1 MRFVRYAYALL
12 AVAGSLSAQ
21 TAPPS
26 VPQVHQTADQD
37 GIYYVGPEISIPKMV
52 STVSVPY
59 PYNVAAKDIPGMTV
73 MAMVIDAKG
82 IPQHIQVLRSHGAAF
97 DRASLAALRASK
109 FEPGL
114 LAGKPVPVWIDVRVV
129 FTANRSEAVPQILI
143 TERDLPAPD
152 ASLLEDKHH
161 KPLSYTPPYP
171 IHTVDADFTDPYTR
185 HPYVEV
191 AIVSVE
197 VGADGSPKE
206 AHVRRG
212 LGFGMDEKAQAAVM
226 HYKFF
231 PATKKGTPIEARR
244 DIMVD
249 FAKF

>member
-1 MRFVRYAYALL
+1 LW
-12 AVAGSLSAQ
+12 S
-21 TAPPS
+21 
-26 VPQVHQTADQD
+26 
-37 GIYYVGPEISIPKMV
+37 SIP
-52 STVSVPY
+52 
-59 PYNVAAKDIPGMTV
+59 
-73 MAMVIDAKG
+73 
-82 IPQHIQVLRSHGAAF
+82 
-97 DRASLAALRASK
+97 
-109 FEPGL
+109 
-114 LAGKPVPVWIDVRVV
+114 
-129 FTANRSEAVPQILI
+129 
-143 TERDLPAPD
+143 RDLPAPD

>member
-1 MRFVRYAYALL
+1 MRPIHYAFALL
-12 AVAGSLSAQ
+12 AAAGIACAHDALPAI
-21 TAPPS
+21 PE
-26 VPQVHQTADQD
+26 VHQTADQD

-59 PYNVAAKDIPGMTV
+59 PYNVAAKDIQGMTV

-82 IPQHIQVLRSHGAAF
+82 LPQHLQVLHSHGAEF
-97 DRASLAALRASK
+97 DRASLGAVQASK
-109 FEPGL
+109 FEPAL
-114 LAGKPVPVWIDVRVV
+114 LSGKPVPVWIDVRVA
-129 FTANRSEAVPQILI
+129 FTANRTSAVPQILI

-152 ASLLEDKHH
+152 AAQFEDKHH

-171 IHTVDADFTDPYTR
+171 IHTVDADFTDPYAK
-185 HPYVEV
+185 HPFVEV
-191 AIVSVE
+191 ATVSVL
-197 VGADGSPKE
+197 VGVDGLPKD
-206 AHVRRG
+206 AYVRRG
-212 LGFGMDEKAQAAVM
+212 LGFGLDEKAKAAVM

-244 DIMVD
+244 DVMVD